1 MKKEISVREVILH
14 TKSGMPLAV
23 RYTLKRSKRRTLSI
37 VITKEGTLEMH
48 APWFSTIAEIE
59 RFLVLKQA
67 WILAKLAEKQ
77 QRLEELQRRRAAD
90 PLTPE
95 QHAYLKKLYRD
106 KAAEYI
112 PQRCA
117 YYAGILGV
125 SYGRIS
131 IREQK
136 TRWGSCS
143 AKKNL
148 NFNWKLM
155 LAPPDVLDYVVVHEL
170 CHLIHLDHSPAF
182 WALVGS
188 VLPDYRA
195 RRRWLNDPGHDLML

>member
-1 MKKEISVREVILH
+1 MKKETIVREVILH
-14 TKSGMPLAV
+14 TKGGMPLAV

-77 QRLEELQRRRAAD
+77 QRLEELQRRRASD
-90 PLTPE
+90 PLSPE
-95 QHAYLKKLYRD
+95 QHEYLKKLYRG

-195 RRRWLNDPGHDLML
+195 RRRWLKEHGDELML

>member
-1 MKKEISVREVILH
+1 MKKETIVREVILH
-14 TKSGMPLAV
+14 TKGGMPLAV

-37 VITKEGTLEMH
+37 LITKDGNLEVR
-48 APWFSTIAEIE
+48 APWYSTVAEIE
-59 RFLVLKQA
+59 RFLVLKQS
-67 WILAKLAEKQ
+67 WVLEKLTEKQ
-77 QRLEELQRRRAAD
+77 QRLEELQKRKDRD

-95 QHAYLKKLYRD
+95 QHAYLEKLYRR

-117 YYAGILGV
+117 YYAEILGV

-131 IREQK
+131 TRDQK
-136 TRWGSCS
+136 TRWAACS

-170 CHLIHLDHSPAF
+170 CHLVHMDHSQAF

-188 VLPDYRA
+188 VLPDYRV
-195 RRRWLNDPGHDLML
+195 RRRWLKEHGDELML